1 MFLKTIMNKINGISE
16 LEADVLLVVW
26 DIGGKVTN
34 REVYEVFLKEEIKNK
49 ESDFI
54 PYTTIMSTMNQLAK
68 KKILKIDKIN
78 KTHIYTLKLSRKELT
93 KAIIWSVAEKLL

>member
-1 MFLKTIMNKINGISE
+1 MNKINSISK
-16 LEADVLLVVW
+16 LEANILLVVW

-54 PYTTIMSTMNQLAK
+54 PYTTIMSTLNSLARK
-68 KKILKIDKIN
+68 NILKIN
-78 KTHIYTLKLSRKELT
+78 QSQKTYTYSVGLSRKELA
-93 KAIIWSVAEKLL
+93 KSIIQSVAEKLL